1 MAPRPSR
8 PKGGLNLSRNAAARV
23 RRFPLRLLILSIRYA
38 PEFTSNAIVITGLAQ
53 QLAARGHQV
62 TVLAGTPHYQLP
74 RVPPGYLWRPF
85 RREIREGVK
94 VIRCWEYPK
103 SDGKVAKFLNYAS
116 FTLTSLIAGLSTN
129 RPEAVIVVSPPFW
142 LGFNALLLRVF
153 RGCAVIYNAQD
164 LFPEAYLA
172 SQEVRPGWLA
182 RAMSGL
188 ITRVY
193 RASDRISV
201 ITGSFAEA
209 IAARGIDRG
218 KVVTIP
224 NFVDTTAVKPLPRA
238 NSFRRRHALDNR
250 YVIMYAGNI
259 GYTHGTELLVDA
271 AEKLAAIPDIFFLV
285 IGGGSKQADL
295 ARLARERR
303 VPNMQ
308 FLPTQPCGVL
318 PEMLAA
324 ADVFVLTSKP
334 GVGETSFPGRIY
346 NFLLAARPV
355 VASFDENSDL
365 ARVLRS
371 AGAGIITTPGNVEEF
386 CQALT
391 TLYHDSALRER
402 LGRSGAEFL
411 ARHYSPQAVVEQ
423 YEMLL
428 KGLTARERRTL

>member
-1 MAPRPSR
+1 
-8 PKGGLNLSRNAAARV
+8 
-23 RRFPLRLLILSIRYA
+23 LRLLIHSIQYA

-74 RVPPGYLWRPF
+74 RVPPGYMWRPF
-85 RREIREGVK
+85 RRDILGGVK
-94 VIRCWEYPK
+94 VIRCWAFPK
-103 SDGKVAKFLNYAS
+103 SVGKLAKFLNYAS
-116 FTLTSLIAGLSTN
+116 FTLTSLIAGPFTE
-129 RPEAVIVVSPPFW
+129 RPQAVIVVSPPFW
-142 LGFNALLLRVF
+142 LALNALLLRVF
-153 RGCAVIYNAQD
+153 RRGAVIYNAQD

-188 ITRVY
+188 MTRIY
-193 RASDRISV
+193 RASDRITV

-224 NFVDTTAVKPLPRA
+224 NFVETRAVTPLPRA
-238 NSFRRRHALDNR
+238 NSFRRRHALNHK
-250 YVIMYAGNI
+250 YVIMYSGNI
-259 GYTHGTELLVDA
+259 GYTHHTELLVDA
-271 AEKLAAIPDIFFLV
+271 AESLAAIPDLQFLV
-285 IGGGSKQADL
+285 IGGGSKLADL

-308 FLPTQPCGVL
+308 FLPTQPCEVL
-318 PEMLAA
+318 SEMLAA

-346 NFLLAARPV
+346 NFLLAGRPV

-365 ARVLRS
+365 AHVLRS
-371 AGAGIITTPGNVEEF
+371 AGAGIVTAPGNVEDF
-386 CQALT
+386 CQALA
-391 TLYHDSALRER
+391 TLYHDPALRER
-402 LGRSGAEFL
+402 LGRSGAMFM

-423 YEMLL
+423 YETLL
-428 KGLTARERRTL
+428 KGLTAR

>member
-1 MAPRPSR
+1 
-8 PKGGLNLSRNAAARV
+8 
-23 RRFPLRLLILSIRYA
+23 LRLLILSIRYA

-94 VIRCWEYPK
+94 VIRCWAYPK

-153 RGCAVIYNAQD
+153 CGCAVIYNAQD

-188 ITRVY
+188 ITRIY